1 MTKEEAKKEIEKL
14 VERFREHRDEYHLA
28 EYNEQK
34 TRQDFVNPFFKAL
47 GWDMDNSGEASEAY
61 REVIHED
68 RVKVHGKMKAPDY
81 GFRLL
86 GSGDKRLFFV
96 EAKKPSV
103 KLKVNKEPAFQ
114 IRRYGLSA
122 QTPVSILTNFEEF
135 VVYDCT
141 KKPYFNDSASV
152 ARIKYIPFE
161 DYVKDFDFIYDT
173 FSRDAVIK
181 GRFDKF
187 VKSDTYKKG
196 SQTLDKYF
204 VETLNGWRT
213 WIATSI
219 ARNNL
224 ELTEDDINF
233 VVQLT
238 IDRLIFLRFCEDR
251 GVEQYGQLQNAIKSG
266 DVYHNLF
273 DIFKQADDKY
283 NSGLFDFEKDKIS
296 HNLTVDNKILKTIV
310 GDMYYPQSSYDFR
323 IMPVE
328 IIGNA
333 YEQFLG
339 KVIRINKAHHAVIE
353 DKPEVRKAGGVY
365 YTPQYIVSYIVQNT
379 VGKLI
384 EGKSPKQIESIKIVD
399 PACGSGSFLIGAF
412 QFLLNYHTQWYTDK
426 GFVGKKTK
434 DNPLTPDG
442 KLTAAEKKK
451 ILLNNIYGVDIDTN
465 AVEVTKL
472 SLLLKCMEGE
482 TEASI
487 KQQLSVFHERVLPDL
502 DNNIKSGNSL
512 IDTDFYDNEIDLGFE
527 KKIKPFN
534 WQKGFPEVFKQGGF
548 DAVIGNPPY
557 LTLQLGKKQKSQ
569 EENTL
574 EYYQSH
580 YGSAFEYKVNLFAL
594 FMERS
599 ISLIKDKG
607 YFSFIV
613 PSTLY
618 NTISFKPIRK
628 LLLEK
633 GSFEIIMDL
642 RYKVFADAEI
652 GGSAV
657 FVYSKGN
664 KIKESEVITVQD
676 IVAFTSPY
684 SQITPTKD
692 FLNDPNFNF
701 ISKKGGAK
709 LLETIKA
716 QKGIVELGTIVKIYQ
731 GIITGDNKKF
741 ISDKAVNPKWQPIL
755 KGRDI
760 NRFSTLFNS
769 TYVYYSPKDLWSNT
783 DESMFKVKEKIISRQ
798 TSDKLIATLD
808 NKGYFSLDSTHVI
821 HLLTDKIDIKY
832 LLGVYNSNLLNFLY
846 QNSVQEEGR
855 VFAQVKTVNL
865 KPLPIKM
872 IDFKNKSEVKSHDEI
887 VKHVDLLLK
896 LNAEL
901 PEAKLPEKIE
911 QLKSRIA
918 YSEDEINQLVYEL
931 YDLTEDEIKMVEDGK

>member
-14 VERFREHRDEYHLA
+14 VERFREHREEYHLPD
-28 EYNEQK
+28 YNETK
-34 TRQDFVNPFFKAL
+34 TRRDFVDPFFKAL

-68 RVKVHGKMKAPDY
+68 KVKVHGKMKAPDY

-86 GSGDKRLFFV
+86 GSGDKRLFFA

-122 QTPVSILTNFEEF
+122 QTSVSILTNFEEF

-141 KKPYFNDSASV
+141 KKPDFNDSASV

-161 DYVKDFDFIYDT
+161 DYVKEFDFIYET
-173 FSRDAVIK
+173 FSREAVVK
-181 GRFDKF
+181 GRFDRY

-224 ELTEDDINF
+224 NLTEDDINF

-251 GVEQYGQLQNAIKSG
+251 GVEHYGQLQEAIKSG
-266 DVYHNLF
+266 DVYQNLF

-296 HNLTVDNKILKTIV
+296 HNLKVDNKILKTIV
-310 GDMYYPQSSYDFR
+310 GEMYYPKSSYDFR

-339 KVIRINKAHHAVIE
+339 KVIRITKAHHAVIE
-353 DKPEVRKAGGVY
+353 EKPEVRKAGGVY

-412 QFLLNYHTQWYTDK
+412 QYLLNYHTQWYTDK

-442 KLTAAEKKK
+442 KLTSAEKKK

-487 KQQLSVFHERVLPDL
+487 KTQLSLVHERVLPDL

-512 IDTDFYDNEIDLGFE
+512 IDTDFYDSEFELGFE

-534 WQKGFPEVFKQGGF
+534 WKKGFPEVFKQGGF

-557 LTLQLGKKQKSQ
+557 VVIEGEFRDETILKYVRSKYRSASYKIDLYHLFIERAIDLIKTDGSLGFITPS
-569 EENTL
+569 NYL
-574 EYYQSH
+574 SNN
-580 YGSAFEYKVNLFAL
+580 GLVNLREAIL
-594 FMERS
+594 SKSS
-599 ISLIKDKG
+599 IVILNNITG
-607 YFSFIV
+607 
-613 PSTLY
+613 
-618 NTISFKPIRK
+618 
-628 LLLEK
+628 
-633 GSFEIIMDL
+633 
-642 RYKVFADAEI
+642 KVFAGASVDTAI
-652 GGSAV
+652 TIL
-657 FVYSKGN
+657 SKGKKN
-664 KIKESEVITVQD
+664 IKSTFIHSKWENDSLVENIKNNFDQKNFNENEGKMFIAIGERSKLTVSTYELGKRYSVKFGMQLRDRKVFKADVITTDQKELITKYHRPCYTGKDVSKW
-676 IVAFTSPY
+676 IVRYNNLLAY
-684 SQITPTKD
+684 
-692 FLNDPNFNF
+692 FNREAQM
-701 ISKKGGAK
+701 GGCW
-709 LLETIKA
+709 
-716 QKGIVELGTIVKIYQ
+716 
-731 GIITGDNKKF
+731 D
-741 ISDKAVNPKWQPIL
+741 
-755 KGRDI
+755 
-760 NRFSTLFNS
+760 
-769 TYVYYSPKDLWSNT
+769 
-783 DESMFKVKEKIISRQ
+783 EKIHNMKPKIIIRQ
-798 TSDKLIATLD
+798 IGSIPICGLD
-808 NKGYFSLDSTHVI
+808 EKGYACLNTVFMVVP
-821 HLLTDKIDIKY
+821 KINNEMNIKF
-832 LLGVYNSNLLNFLY
+832 LLGVLNSTFIGNYWTQNFSDLRQTFPKIKGSY
-846 QNSVQEEGR
+846 LE
-855 VFAQVKTVNL
+855 K
-865 KPLPIKM
+865 LPIPD
-872 IDFKNKSEVKSHDEI
+872 INFKNEIQIQKYDEI
-887 VKHVDLLLK
+887 IKHVELLLK

-918 YSEDEINQLVYEL
+918 YSEDKINQLVYEL
-931 YDLTEDEIKMVEDGK
+931 YGLTEEEIKIIEGE